1 MSSLYDISTEV
12 RNIYEELESGI
23 GIDEETGEILPE
35 ILERLKIS
43 KENLNNKAVDYGYV
57 IKSFE
62 DEISLYDKEIKRLTE
77 RKKQMQNIQQ
87 RIKDNI
93 KFAMLEFGIEEVK
106 GKTIKLSFRNSESV
120 EIEDA
125 NMLDEKYKRTKI
137 IIEPDKIAIKE
148 AIKNGEEVKGAKLVN
163 NKSLQIK

>member
-62 DEISLYDKEIKRLTE
+62 D
-77 RKKQMQNIQQ
+77 
-87 RIKDNI
+87 
-93 KFAMLEFGIEEVK
+93 
-106 GKTIKLSFRNSESV
+106 
-120 EIEDA
+120 
-125 NMLDEKYKRTKI
+125 
-137 IIEPDKIAIKE
+137 
-148 AIKNGEEVKGAKLVN
+148 
-163 NKSLQIK
+163 